1 MHFYDHHQWF
11 MMIISG
17 SGKDIFQ
24 IWLYQKLTKAQTSI
38 QNNLNNKTLSKGGQ
52 KLIEIV
58 HRT

>member
-1 MHFYDHHQWF
+1 MI
-11 MMIISG
+11 IISG

-58 HRT
+58 HRA

>member
-1 MHFYDHHQWF
+1 MI
-11 MMIISG
+11 IISG

-52 KLIEIV
+52 KHIEIV